1 MFRHIV
7 RGLIDAYGR
16 TQFEFRRQRD
26 PQLEAARPAC
36 FVEAAAVPHAA
47 SSLHPFD
54 AAGRQG
60 ALDVVRVDIGDYAFR
75 DIVRVAIPEC
85 GWRPPLE
92 GAPSWSKRSRNTNGF
107 RISPKSDGLIKRVA
121 RPCVRPRVRCAIAR
135 ALLGGGDTPKASAA
149 RATRISPSACCMP
162 QSPVGA
168 RATGMATSSPII
180 VDRIDRFSM
189 FTATRCRKQIA
200 ASSRSLARYVL
211 SVQEPES
218 T

>member
-75 DIVRVAIPEC
+75 DIVRVAIPEW
-85 GWRPPLE
+85 GWRGPLK

-107 RISPKSDGLIKRVA
+107 RISPKSDGLINRVTG
-121 RPCVRPRVRCAIAR
+121 PCVWPRVRCTIAR
-135 ALLGGGDTPKASAA
+135 AKRGGGDLA
-149 RATRISPSACCMP
+149 
-162 QSPVGA
+162 GA
-168 RATGMATSSPII
+168 RAIGVPL
-180 VDRIDRFSM
+180 
-189 FTATRCRKQIA
+189 KIA
-200 ASSRSLARYVL
+200 WELESSSRSGGQDALARAAFKAAVHH
-211 SVQEPES
+211 SRSSISAPAGAFSSASPAS
-218 T
+218 TSPPW